1 MIDPVDEW
9 DSMDRRMKD
18 GHAVY
23 FECEMEGRN
32 FVITKLFIYLFI
44 MFLFSMYALK

>member
-32 FVITKLFIYLFI
+32 FGITKQFIYLSCFYSAC
-44 MFLFSMYALK
+44 MH

>member
-32 FVITKLFIYLFI
+32 FGITKLIYLSCFYSAC
-44 MFLFSMYALK
+44 MH